1 MKMRTLK
8 SRLMAGLLCLVMV
21 LTLLP
26 ASALAVGED
35 EAASAT
41 QTGDTDTSTTPT
53 DDTDTSATPTDD
65 TDTSAT
71 PTDDEDT
78 PATPTDDTDAPATPT
93 QSASTPTTPME
104 EYVPAEPQDAATVQA
119 MIDALPDAEELADMT
134 AEELETVY
142 AQAAEAY
149 TLFEL
154 LNAEEMQSITG
165 VEKIAA
171 LMDALTAAMEA
182 LAEAEPTAQISGD
195 FRFKNNSD
203 GSGFIITGLTDAGK
217 AKEELTIP
225 DELTGNVTVTY
236 KDDEDEDVTETTED
250 VTLPVVEVGGAALRN
265 ADKLKK
271 LTLGKNIR
279 VIGNNAIAVYNVN
292 ETFTSVLEEVV
303 IPADSALEEIGHSAF
318 QNNKKLTRIGIVGA
332 DGTAT
337 LPAGLTYIGGY
348 AFYGCTGLTAI
359 HFDTSEDVALKTIGD
374 STFACSGL
382 TSVTMPDSVEIL
394 GHNAFAACPKLT
406 HITVSENLDF
416 MGIWGFANNAKLES
430 VTFKGRYPLKAFGLG
445 GFENYLTFEGVN
457 KDCIVYVPQP
467 ANDGEYANVLDS
479 VYSPGRGAAVPTVR
493 LLWWD
498 NEGATA
504 KTAPGTPSVTEAS
517 LNTLDTQNFKKN
529 GISVEKNKDG
539 CAAVI
544 TVKEGSGLT
553 ATLKAAL
560 PTGSDGSVYWV
571 TVEAFVNRTADIK
584 ASGGTALTNGMYDFV
599 YRRGGG
605 GGGSS
610 INLDTT
616 GKRGRT
622 VFYFPV
628 ATNYGSKD
636 APERS
641 AVGVPVKVMYV
652 ADQAQPSV
660 VGTGNKFVYVGNE
673 MPTQDTVYIDKNGTR
688 TPINAWEA
696 SAPMKVYLT
705 DDAEDTGAINN
716 YEMRAEVMVPGFEAL
731 IPDSAKDENGEL
743 IENVTL
749 ATNYKSNS
757 GNDGASIE
765 FQWRIAYDK
774 DTALDSYEHLNY
786 QSTQGTA
793 VYGGMGHNGLCW
805 RIGRPSNE
813 TLNRVLKPGMN
824 FLYADIT
831 VKQNGKT
838 TTLKTG
844 ITEFYCFGDDFK
856 VTLTSDDWNEAN
868 IEENYLDD
876 WLTTIKETGVTG
888 GEERVL
894 TVVLNKDEVI
904 SPEGSS
910 MTRLQKIARYQ
921 AMFEACFERVTGT
934 FYYRNVY
941 NNGGDAKSFSTTGRS
956 FAVPTEKLGTS
967 VSYTNSDTGEE
978 VTYEVNHIDLGYG
991 GNGAMVHLKF
1001 GDKTQSGVIF
1011 RTPVYSCVHG
1021 DSSVNSTILTF
1032 SPERWAKTEGTP
1044 ESPAWDYDVFWLYL
1058 NGFKMSGVTWEG
1070 NEWSSGAY
1078 VAELYE
1084 VDAPDQ
1090 TRGGTRVLAS
1100 NDETFDSIGQFDT
1113 IQDVSDYDPTGDPI
1127 RTYKAVRL
1135 ELWGGDV
1142 RDAEEGIHYYYWRV
1156 YKASTPSVAE
1166 YSPVFARF
1174 VSRKTGAS
1182 ASITTGQKEATF
1194 LANTLELPFVLRGV
1208 NVTANILAGNYVAA
1222 TGNLQLQYKSGNNTW
1237 TTITGWPDN
1246 YGWSKDEDAP
1256 ANASTIVSGDSLFT
1270 TVPYTL
1276 TLHKTFTKST
1286 TEKYNFFDEYD
1297 TDGDGT
1303 VTLRLACI
1311 AKAYGIEVYSE
1322 TFTVTNADRDTVPTV
1337 TLITSAT
1344 LDGEALSHG
1353 ITRSTEYERDK
1364 NGVPKRD
1371 ENGDYILC
1379 NLSPVILTA
1388 KAQCW
1393 EGKYATVTWDV
1404 MYRGEVVKTLTA
1416 DDLDSETPLTIGGTT
1431 FKITGYTENLIRSQR
1446 GDDTYENTLTLEISA
1461 PINDY
1466 TYSFTLTPRAEVS
1479 RTTGYSSITGTATAP
1494 FYTLTHNPAAYA
1506 ADPSIY
1512 THPASVNVRP
1522 GENVTPPT
1530 LTAVAHPTMD
1540 GGALTWQWYSTTSA
1554 NSTTGGTKVDGASG
1568 SGTEASYTLPASQL
1582 KNVGMY
1588 YYYCKFTN
1596 TNPSVTGNS
1605 KSSSR
1610 NTNIARVNVS
1620 EGLVELEDPI
1630 ISAGITDYTFQWAN
1644 LDQLSSY
1651 ARWLVVKQPAALK
1664 GAEPTW
1670 VSFPTPRQS
1679 KVDLELYVEKQVDG
1693 EWQQVNS
1700 TSNADGYVLRDG
1712 FTRYK
1717 SSTQSSGLECAMIG
1731 DYYYYSSKN
1740 LDSYLRLSYTH
1751 LGIAKE
1757 EPVRFRLEW
1766 TVTNVL
1772 DRGSDSEFPTPTNL
1786 TGGMETTATS
1796 TVYIVRQ
1803 PMEVPTFWE
1812 YSLAYDDE
1820 EDGGIEMSTADF
1832 RFEEGVPV
1840 EKSTA
1845 SVTLDGKTYT
1855 DFPVFQISNRNG
1867 NEDYREL
1874 SVWPQLKSRLG
1885 QVNAELQRWRDDASY
1900 TTWWYSSRMNN
1911 CSKTRPSA
1919 FSVGVNSRG
1928 SDDTSPISYFRI
1940 QLENEENNITSAAAY
1955 SGIFG
1960 VKWVEPE
1967 DAATPVPPESLDTS
1981 TKKWYYQL
1989 NEGSPESVSL
1999 TLGSDDLWTAGDNVP
2014 TYAWSYSYTDKDGTY
2029 HKETITGE
2037 TGTSLTLLT
2046 ETPLMNEL
2054 VAAMKAKTSGRY
2066 VNFTITATNY
2076 DPSVTGNRT
2085 ATVSKSIPVEFKPRL
2100 SPPQVSIVTPAK
2112 TTVSTGETI
2121 SLSLNIQNKAQ
2132 IEAEGGTLSYY
2143 WHYQFVSV
2151 TDAKGP
2157 LADRVYTA
2165 GLGGNERA
2173 SATTLKTMGDYT
2185 ALYYDYK
2192 TDESGSSGSERFNST
2207 WWAAHPDAQVKLKIF
2222 CEVTNKKDYDSDGG
2236 FYYDT
2241 EEVTTAPLEITIT
2254 RPTFNQ
2260 GLKVTTYDAD
2270 GAQVSE
2276 TTDPTTDVIVPKN
2289 GRVVFTMPQG
2299 EIYGTPD
2306 WFQQLAGAET
2316 YGYVY
2321 GSADDTDWQK
2331 TISYAQ
2337 MCEDGVFKPHDVW
2350 ARVTAKVNSRW
2361 TMDTVKVR
2369 LVSNDVPT
2377 PEITNMP
2384 EAKFADPNGNVGLVP
2399 TVTVTGGT
2407 LSYQWYVK
2415 ENGEWKTGEGSAWTG
2430 SSLDVTMPD
2439 GINVSREFKLRVTN
2453 TMAGKDPVTVE
2464 KTCTVTTR
2472 GVTLALPATM
2482 PEAVSGRAYDLPLSF
2497 TWVGETLA
2505 DGEVT
2510 WSGIPNDYTVVKR
2523 TDGYHLVNEDPTA
2536 LDATL
2541 TVTVSPSGLGGK
2553 EYTAG
2558 VELDI
2563 TVSEPPAGVKVS
2575 GQVKSYDPKNA
2586 TTVTL
2591 YAATD
2596 TTHATPLYTATITAE
2611 ATGSGQKEQ
2620 SFKLTGVA
2628 AGTYD
2633 LVVTKSCHLTYT
2645 IKNVVV
2651 GTSDLDLTADSTKPY
2666 STITLLA
2673 GDVNGDGSITEGDVT
2688 TIRLAA
2694 NINKSTSDANN
2705 KLADVNGDG
2714 SVLESDVTTVRLAA
2728 HINKSAAS
2736 HCTHNY

>member
-1845 SVTLDGKTYT
+1845 SVTLGGETYT
-1855 DFPVFQISNRNG
+1855 NVPVIEMAKDTGNAAMRQLTLLPQHSTDTVKISWSVYWWDYFGNSTWSGTGGTGDPNVAVTSNLGYGWKSVTSEEPEISYVRCELTARENG
-1867 NEDYREL
+1867 DPGYSSKTVYSGILGIRWVDL
-1874 SVWPQLKSRLG
+1874 VDVQTPAASSALDTADKAWYHGGVTTDSLTLGATTDGSAPWSVTDQGQLTY
-1885 QVNAELQRWRDDASY
+1885 QWRYSY
-1900 TTWWYSSRMNN
+1900 TDYTKTDTPTVRGTLTGQTGPTLTL
-1911 CSKTRPSA
+1911 SK
-1919 FSVGVNSRG
+1919 
-1928 SDDTSPISYFRI
+1928 DD
-1940 QLENEENNITSAAAY
+1940 QLVKDILGSAAAY
-1955 SGIFG
+1955 NAKYETYKMDTYWYLDVTNTNSGVNG
-1960 VKWVEPE
+1960 KR
-1967 DAATPVPPESLDTS
+1967 
-1981 TKKWYYQL
+1981 
-1989 NEGSPESVSL
+1989 
-1999 TLGSDDLWTAGDNVP
+1999 
-2014 TYAWSYSYTDKDGTY
+2014 
-2029 HKETITGE
+2029 
-2037 TGTSLTLLT
+2037 T
-2046 ETPLMNEL
+2046 ET
-2054 VAAMKAKTSGRY
+2054 KTQQFF
-2066 VNFTITATNY
+2066 VQFTESAVR
-2076 DPSVTGNRT
+2076 PSVTCT
-2085 ATVSKSIPVEFKPRL
+2085 QLSKTEF
-2100 SPPQVSIVTPAK
+2100 
-2112 TTVSTGETI
+2112 STGEEI
-2121 SLSLNIQNKAQ
+2121 DLSVTVNNA
-2132 IEAEGGTLSYY
+2132 AELTAAGNQLSYQWY
-2143 WHYQFVSV
+2143 WQPVSITGM
-2151 TDAKGP
+2151 TDSSKDRIFA
-2157 LADRVYTA
+2157 ADAVSMDNGFNGYGATA
-2165 GLGGNERA
+2165 STKLI
-2173 SATTLKTMGDYT
+2173 TMPQNT
-2185 ALYYDYK
+2185 ALSWGTG
-2192 TDESGSSGSERFNST
+2192 TDTIYFGLP
-2207 WWAAHPDAQVKLKIF
+2207 WWTENPNAVVKLRLYCK
-2222 CEVTNKKDYDSDGG
+2222 VTSRKGILEPQSVSTDPL
-2236 FYYDT
+2236 T
-2241 EEVTTAPLEITIT
+2241 VTLT
-2254 RPTFNQ
+2254 RPTFNS
-2260 GLKVTTYDAD
+2260 GLTVKTYAENGTTPLY
-2270 GAQVSE
+2270 
-2276 TTDPTTDVIVPKN
+2276 TYTDPTTDVVVPTN
-2289 GRVVFTMPQG
+2289 GRVVFSMNDTTKLALTSSYWKRQITGQEALAAAKLMS
-2299 EIYGTPD
+2299 GTQEWTVNYSD
-2306 WFQQLAGAET
+2306 LCDSSGTFQP
-2316 YGYVY
+2316 
-2321 GSADDTDWQK
+2321 S
-2331 TISYAQ
+2331 
-2337 MCEDGVFKPHDVW
+2337 DVW
-2350 ARVTAKVNSRW
+2350 AQVYYAPNSAW
-2361 TMDTVKVR
+2361 YMDTVKVR
-2369 LVSNDVPT
+2369 LVSNDVAV
-2377 PEITNMP
+2377 PEVTLNDKFINAGDGTNLSALP
-2384 EAKFADPNGNVGLVP
+2384 GNVTALTG
-2399 TVTVTGGT
+2399 TV
-2407 LSYQWYVK
+2407 SYQWFMQ
-2415 ENGEWKTGEGSAWTG
+2415 EHGSTGGWTELTSYTASA
-2430 SSLDVTMPD
+2430 LNVTMSDAGVAMDYKVIVTHTKD
-2439 GINVSREFKLRVTN
+2439 GEASST
-2453 TMAGKDPVTVE
+2453 T

-2472 GVTLALPATM
+2472 KLTINLPATM
-2482 PEAVSGRAYDLPLSF
+2482 PPAYTGRLYEASPL
-2497 TWVGETLA
+2497 TVDWIGETGVTFDWTAPSGYYVEALA
-2505 DGEVT
+2505 AGYKL
-2510 WSGIPNDYTVVKR
+2510 WSSS
-2523 TDGYHLVNEDPTA
+2523 PTA
-2536 LDATL
+2536 LSNADL
-2541 TVTVSPSGLGGK
+2541 TVTAKKDGTTLG
-2553 EYTAG
+2553 TAT
-2558 VELDI
+2558 VQLNL

-2575 GQVKSYDPKNA
+2575 GQVKSYNPKNA
-2586 TTVTL
+2586 TTITL
-2591 YAATD
+2591 KQGD
-2596 TTHATPLYTATITAE
+2596 EVKYTATIAAE
-2611 ATGSGQKEQ
+2611 TTGSGQVTQ
-2620 SFKLTGVA
+2620 SFELTGVA

-2645 IKNVVV
+2645 IQNVVV
-2651 GTSDLDLTADSTKPY
+2651 EATDLDLTADSTKPY